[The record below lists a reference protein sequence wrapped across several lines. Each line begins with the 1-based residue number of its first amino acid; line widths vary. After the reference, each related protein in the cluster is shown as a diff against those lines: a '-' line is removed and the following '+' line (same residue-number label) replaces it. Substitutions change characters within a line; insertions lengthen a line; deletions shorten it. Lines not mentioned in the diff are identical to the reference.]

1 MHRYKRGRAKSG
13 RGGKGARCKAAN
25 KRSPLHF
32 PRHARKARKFPERSA
47 EAGGERDRGGVVN
60 LKTANARGI
69 EIPASILLR
78 AEKVIE

>member
-1 MHRYKRGRAKSG
+1 
-13 RGGKGARCKAAN
+13 
-25 KRSPLHF
+25 LHF
-32 PRHARKARKFPERSA
+32 SRHARKGRTFPERSA
-47 EAGGERDRGGVVN
+47 EAGGERDRGGGAVN